1 MGRRSGFIVSATAA
15 LAIWLTAGT
24 AASQSTFPATQY
36 AEQFRELTRQAEQ
49 DLTSSDPATVAWGA
63 YHAGTYHLLAT
74 IMSLQ
79 RALESPEVS
88 HRSADT
94 LITLRA
100 RSR

>member
-1 MGRRSGFIVSATAA
+1 MGRRSGFIVSTTAA
-15 LAIWLTAGT
+15 LAIWLTAET
-24 AASQSTFPATQY
+24 AASQPTFPTIQH

-74 IMSLQ
+74 ILSLQ